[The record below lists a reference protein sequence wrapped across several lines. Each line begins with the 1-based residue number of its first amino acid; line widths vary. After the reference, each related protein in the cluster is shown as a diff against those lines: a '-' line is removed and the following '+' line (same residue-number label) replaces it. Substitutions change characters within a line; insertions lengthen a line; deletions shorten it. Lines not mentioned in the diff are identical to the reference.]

1 MALGRVCPVLSNRDA
16 GGGGGIVC
24 TAGPSVQDSGAGTSW
39 AFESTHT
46 RLLNRL
52 DKQDR
57 RNRQG
62 GWAVHGGREGAGG
75 RERAGGREGAGASF
89 LSLSKSFSSGGGGG
103 KHSTAWLL
111 GPHTHR

>member
-1 MALGRVCPVLSNRDA
+1 MGA
-16 GGGGGIVC
+16 GGIVC

-39 AFESTHT
+39 AFKSTHT

-52 DKQDR
+52 DKQDQ

-75 RERAGGREGAGASF
+75 RERAEGREGAGASF
-89 LSLSKSFSSGGGGG
+89 LSLSKSFSSWG